1 VDTRS
6 DPRSRRPERYVSE
19 VGTDTVPVN
28 LVELQ
33 SLGGGGI
40 RKNLGPAFLV
50 ALAAVATVAFALGS
64 SMATPPAATPTAPG
78 AAIASPTPITATSDP
93 TANPTASPGRTVGPT
108 PPPTAPPAAFA
119 WTRGQLPTDGLEPYG
134 VWGVA
139 GQVLVTLGGFDM
151 GVQRQVWEVARYSE
165 GDGWGLAPV
174 SPAVTW
180 LYGGIVVDDRLWFLA
195 SVAGVADEDVT
206 WELVSTVD
214 GQAWAS
220 LGPTEGFEGLDG
232 IDFLSRVGD
241 TWVVGARRFG
251 VCCDAGGQQ
260 RDLLWSRDGVQW
272 TPGQLPA
279 LPGEIGSFRA
289 ALRGTSMVVV
299 ANFDTSPDAPAVLT
313 STDGRTWRRADVPA
327 FALGDVPTGLACDS
341 RRCVITT
348 AQFCK
353 CPPSLPKA
361 IVWSKGEGW
370 DGHEIPVPDSAAA
383 DDGLRAITA
392 TGAGFIAIA
401 GDSGQAAVSAN
412 GIDWRILEV
421 MPLALAKPVVAI
433 LIRGDTIFAVTESS
447 NAGPNDVWQ
456 GSVAALG
463 G

>member
-1 VDTRS
+1 MDNRTG
-6 DPRSRRPERYVSE
+6 RRNPEPARYVSE
-19 VGTDTVPVN
+19 VGPDTVPVN

-33 SLGGGGI
+33 SLGGGG
-40 RKNLGPAFLV
+40 RRQNLGPAFLV
-50 ALAAVATVAFALGS
+50 ALAAVATVSFALGS
-64 SMATPPAATPTAPG
+64 SMATTPPATPTAP
-78 AAIASPTPITATSDP
+78 AAALASPTVVPTTSVP
-93 TANPTASPGRTVGPT
+93 TAAPTASPRRTVGPT
-108 PPPTAPPAAFA
+108 STPAPAAFA
-119 WTRGQLPTDGLEPYG
+119 WTRSQLPTDGREPYG
-134 VWGVA
+134 LWDVA
-139 GQVLVTLGGFDM
+139 GRVLVTLGGFDI

-165 GDGWGLAPV
+165 VDGWDLATV
-174 SPAVTW
+174 SPAITW
-180 LYGGIVVDDRLWFLA
+180 LYGGSVVDDRLWFLA
-195 SVAGVADEDVT
+195 SVAGVAEEDVT
-206 WELVSTVD
+206 WEMVSTID

-220 LGPTEGFEGLDG
+220 LGPAEGLEELNG
-232 IDFLSRVGD
+232 IEFLARVGD
-241 TWVVGARRFG
+241 TWVIGARRFG
-251 VCCDAGGQQ
+251 ICCDAGGQQ
-260 RDLLWSRDGVQW
+260 LDLLWSRDGVHW
-272 TPGQLPA
+272 AAGQLPA
-279 LPGEIGSFRA
+279 LPGEVGGFRA

-299 ANFDTSPDAPAVLT
+299 ATFDTSPDAPAVLT

-327 FALGDVPTGLACDS
+327 LAVGDVPTGFACDS

-348 AQFCK
+348 AQFCI

-383 DDGLRAITA
+383 DDGLHAITA
-392 TGAGFIAIA
+392 TGAGFIAVA

-412 GIDWRILEV
+412 GIDWRILQV

-463 G
+463 S